1 MKNTLVLMQRAIR
14 EFLQAFL
21 QAFVGKLHFVHRFLL
36 V

>member
-14 EFLQAFL
+14 EFLQAF
-21 QAFVGKLHFVHRFLL
+21 VGKLHFVHRFLL